1 MSDLIYD
8 NEITDNGSPSLE
20 KDSRYL
26 TISVFEDKL
35 VKRNTIA
42 RTGVTAQKCSLPV
55 VQHKS

>member
-1 MSDLIYD
+1 MSELIYD

-35 VKRNTIA
+35 VKKTIA